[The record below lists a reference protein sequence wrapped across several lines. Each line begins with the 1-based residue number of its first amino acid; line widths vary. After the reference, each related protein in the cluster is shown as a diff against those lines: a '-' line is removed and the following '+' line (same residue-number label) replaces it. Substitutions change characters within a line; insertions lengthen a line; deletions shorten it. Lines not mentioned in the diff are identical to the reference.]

1 MSRSLILDHY
11 IPLECRVKAH
21 CDHLK
26 RKKRK
31 KLYKNRGDGV
41 GGNEQRAS
49 CRKGSSVVGV
59 ERFVRNSHR
68 REAKA
73 SQGQLANSRA
83 HQTPSRFTLSLSL
96 LHTHIPQPRSKST
109 NNHPPLPKYFLAH
122 RRILTGKINQR
133 GWRRGWGHT
142 RMVFFLKGNYA
153 GVRYESPLMRGR
165 LETPQSCTTSQ
176 VIITGVARTHGY
188 N

>member
-31 KLYKNRGDGV
+31 KLYKNRGDGA

-83 HQTPSRFTLSLSL
+83 HQTPSRFTLSLPL
-96 LHTHIPQPRSKST
+96 THTHPTTTEQINKQPPTITKILSG
-109 NNHPPLPKYFLAH
+109 PPPHLD
-122 RRILTGKINQR
+122 
-133 GWRRGWGHT
+133 W
-142 RMVFFLKGNYA
+142 
-153 GVRYESPLMRGR
+153 
-165 LETPQSCTTSQ
+165 
-176 VIITGVARTHGY
+176 
-188 N
+188 